1 MTTMIAHRISLSTGI
16 ALLAVLFC
24 GGALGLDSG
33 LPPGLIE
40 SPSLATLEVTV
51 ERLDR
56 RIEQDIAFTG
66 DRFRA
71 DQEENRIVGRAYFP
85 AGKRWHAHL
94 DAGFTDSDEATNL
107 APLFG
112 GGLGYRIGS
121 WQGVHASAFATAY
134 YIDAIE
140 YRRPGQVTRLIEFA
154 AVDRTESYL
163 EYGGGLQFAAPWHG
177 PRSITLVPY
186 AGVLLSEF
194 EVDGDENYQFS
205 STGKELH
212 VGSVDFDAV
221 GNTSVLLGAALVARE
236 NFGLRFEWRTI
247 DQSSYSAGL
256 FFSF

>member
-1 MTTMIAHRISLSTGI
+1 MRFKPHLRLCPCVS
-16 ALLAVLFC
+16 LLALFS
-24 GGALGLDSG
+24 GGQALALDTG

-40 SPSLATLEVTV
+40 APHLATLEITV
-51 ERLDR
+51 EKLDR
-56 RIEQDIAFTG
+56 RIEQDIAFTA

-85 AGKRWHAHL
+85 WGERWHTHL
-94 DAGFTDSDEATNL
+94 TIGFTDSDDATNL

-112 GGLGYRIGS
+112 GGLGYELGAWR
-121 WQGVHASAFATAY
+121 GVHASAFATAY

-163 EYGGGLQFAAPWHG
+163 EYGGGLQLAAPWHG
-177 PRSITLVPY
+177 PRSLTLVPY

-194 EVDGDENYQFS
+194 EVDGTEEFQFS
-205 STGKELH
+205 TTGQRL
-212 VGSVDFDAV
+212 VADSVDFDAE
-221 GNTSVLLGAALVARE
+221 GNISVMVGAALVARE
-236 NFGLRFEWRTI
+236 NFGLRFEWRAI
-247 DQSSYSAGL
+247 DQNSYSAGL